1 MFLLNF
7 CSVLG
12 QNVSLYN
19 QFNGKIDFTFI
30 GNSMNLGENNVTDG
44 CEDLT
49 LTSSSATL
57 NLAPTQIIER
67 AYLYWAGSGTGDF
80 KVKLNGVAINATRTF
95 ARTHPL
101 TELEYFSGFADV
113 TSQIIATGNSVYT
126 LSDLDITQTLINS
139 PYCVNRTDFAG
150 WAILIVYQ
158 DASLPINQVNIYDGL
173 QSIPDEINIT
183 LDAIDVIDNIGAKIA
198 FLAWEGDQNLE
209 IQETLSFNN
218 TLLSNSL
225 NPPNNQFNG
234 TNTFAGTSDV
244 YNMDI
249 DEYDIQNLINIGDTS
264 ATIKMTS
271 GRDFVMIN
279 AIVTKLNSQLP
290 DATISYQNVVKYCNS
305 RTITVDYTVYNINSN
320 NALPTHTPIA
330 VYVNNQLV
338 GQAITQAIIP
348 INGSENGQITITIPN
363 TIPIDFQLKFVVDDN
378 GTGQGVRVE
387 LDETNNDFSG
397 SISLI
402 VSPSFNALE
411 TVISCNQ
418 GLTKGIFDFSNY
430 ADLVKFDPNDV
441 VVGFY
446 QSLSDAENQINPIFN
461 LTSYRAETTPK
472 EIFIRIKNNDC
483 YSITSF
489 LLVTKNCPPTVYNY
503 VSANNDDANET
514 FHIDGLR
521 DVFLNH
527 NIEIYNRWGKLVWTG
542 TNDSQ
547 EWDGYANSGFRFDNK
562 KVPIGTYYYIIY
574 LNDPDYLNPIVG
586 WLYFGKSR

>member
-1 MFLLNF
+1 
-7 CSVLG
+7 
-12 QNVSLYN
+12 
-19 QFNGKIDFTFI
+19 
-30 GNSMNLGENNVTDG
+30 MNLGENNVTVG
-44 CEDLT
+44 CETLT
-49 LTSSSATL
+49 VTSSSATL
-57 NLAPTQIIER
+57 NLSSTQIIER

-80 KVKLNGVAINATRTF
+80 NVKLNGVDITAMRSFSRI
-95 ARTHPL
+95 HPL
-101 TELEYFSGFADV
+101 TELAYFSGFADV

-126 LSDLDITQTLINS
+126 LSDLDISQTLTSN
-139 PYCVNRTDFAG
+139 PDYCDNRTDFAG

-173 QSIPDEINIT
+173 QSIPNQINIT
-183 LDAIDVIDNIGAKIA
+183 LDALDVIDNIGAKIA
-198 FLAWEGDQNLE
+198 FLAWEGDQDLE

-218 TLLSNSL
+218 VLLSNSL

-290 DATISYQNVVKYCNS
+290 DATISFQNVVKSCNS
-305 RTITVDYTVYNINSN
+305 RVLSVDYIVYNINSN

-330 VYVNNQLV
+330 VYANNQLV
-338 GQAITQAIIP
+338 GQAFTQNIIP
-348 INGSENGQITITIPN
+348 INGSENGQITITIPD

-378 GTGQGVRVE
+378 GTGQGVRSE
-387 LDETNNDFSG
+387 LDETNNEFS
-397 SISLI
+397 SPINLI
-402 VSPSFNALE
+402 ISPSFNTLE
-411 TVISCNQ
+411 PVISCNQ
-418 GLTKGIFDFSNY
+418 GLTKGIFDFSNF
-430 ADLVKFDPNDV
+430 ADLVKFDSNDV

-446 QSLSDAENQINPIFN
+446 ESLSDAENQINPIYN

-489 LLVTKNCPPTVYNY
+489 LLITKNCPPTVYNY
-503 VSANNDDANET
+503 VSSNNDYANDT

-521 DVFLNH
+521 DIFMNH
-527 NIEIYNRWGKLVWTG
+527 KIEIYNRWGKLVWTG
-542 TNDSQ
+542 TNDSE
-547 EWDGYANSGFRFDNK
+547 EWDGYANSGFKFDNK
-562 KVPIGTYYYIIY
+562 KVPIGTYYYVIY
-574 LNDPDYLNPIVG
+574 LNDPDYLNPIIG